1 MNWGVHLLTVAL
13 LGTLLLGVYHGFRGG
28 LIRTAFKVIG
38 LIAGIWLA
46 RPLASALWPRVE
58 DALGFPGGW
67 YLLVILAFVAV
78 ALVAGL
84 LGWLLS
90 LTIRWTPL
98 VWLNHVGGG
107 LLGLF
112 LGLLVAGLI
121 LALFDELALMEPM
134 LREAATWERGFLV
147 LLLDITPDLFAEISP
162 LLRAGRLP
170 VPGGAI

>member
-13 LGTLLLGVYHGFRGG
+13 LGTLLLGAYHGFRGG
-28 LIRTAFKVIG
+28 LIRTAFKAIG

-46 RPLASALWPRVE
+46 RPLAAAVWPRVE
-58 DALGFPGGW
+58 DVFGFPGGW
-67 YLLVILAFVAV
+67 YLLVVLAFLAV
-78 ALVAGL
+78 ALAAGL

-90 LTIRWTPL
+90 KTIRWTPL
-98 VWLNHVGGG
+98 VWLDHLGGG

-134 LREAATWERGFLV
+134 LHEAAHWERGFLE
-147 LLLDITPDLFAEISP
+147 LLLDITPDLFEEIGP
-162 LLRAGRLP
+162 LLRPGRLP